1 MVAVA
6 VCLLE
11 ALGTGE
17 LEDSCTF
24 PSILLILKVSCADP
38 QVSSW
43 EIRVVLY
50 FN

>member
-1 MVAVA
+1 MVTVA
-6 VCLLE
+6 VCLHE

-24 PSILLILKVSCADP
+24 PSILLILRVRCADP

-43 EIRVVLY
+43 GIRIVLY
-50 FN
+50 IT